1 MGCFAQ
7 NLGVCN
13 ALFAEF
19 MAVIL
24 AVECVSQRN
33 WLNLSIESDSG
44 LVTLAVK
51 SPHIVPWQ
59 IKNRWLNCLTL
70 VKSMN
75 FLLSHIF
82 REGNHC
88 ADKLAA
94 LGLT

>member
-1 MGCFAQ
+1 MC
-7 NLGVCN
+7 
-13 ALFAEF
+13 
-19 MAVIL
+19 M
-24 AVECVSQRN
+24 SKN
-33 WLNLSIESDSG
+33 WLNLWIESDSR

-82 REGNHC
+82 GEGNHC

-94 LGLT
+94 LGLTQNGFQWWSSTPL